1 MLELLHIE
9 NIAVIQE
16 ADIQFR
22 PGFNALTGETGAG
35 KSIVIDAMGAVL
47 GGRTSRDLIRTG
59 ADRAFVSAEFSQ
71 VPDGLPGLAET
82 GAIPDED
89 GHLLLQRELTGDGKN
104 LCRVNGRPVTVA
116 QLRRI
121 GEELLNIHGQ
131 HDGQQLLDEEQHLSY
146 LDRFGRTE
154 APLGR
159 YQAAYEAMADLQ
171 TKIRALQMDEAEKA
185 RRMDSLRFQ
194 IDELERA
201 QLVPG
206 EEESLTERRD
216 LLRNGEKYLSALS
229 GADYCLNGGEEGGGA
244 VSALRDA
251 EEAVSGIRTLSGDMG
266 ELYQR
271 LEQLR
276 CEAYDLAEI
285 IRDKREA
292 FDFSPAEL
300 DAVESR
306 SDLLYRLKKKYGA
319 TVEDMLAYL
328 DKCRRELDDM
338 ETADDTL
345 IRLEQQLEKVR
356 KAVLAAGAD
365 LTAARRAA
373 AAVLEQCIQSE
384 LRDLDMHKV
393 RFAIDFGEKEPGPD
407 GCDAVRFLMS
417 ANAGEDLKPIA
428 RIASGGELA
437 RIMLALKNVLA
448 EQESIGTLVFDE
460 VDTGVSGRGT
470 EEMKTNEVTGRF
482 KPGWVGM
489 ALEAGRPIAA
499 ATFRQVQEIAVALA
513 GTGLVEF
520 ETCNPITQMM
530 KDNRTGYFREDIL
543 DERVYSAILEF
554 SVPVERLAEVLALCK
569 EIAAKTSTV
578 FSLDVSS
585 VTLGGQDQAVREIM
599 EGAGFSV
606 RPNGKVNLGLGR
618 PLHQF

>member
-47 GGRTSRDLIRTG
+47 GGRTSRDLVRTG

-71 VPDGLPGLAET
+71 VPGDLAGLAET
-82 GAIPDED
+82 GAAPDED

-159 YQAAYEAMADLQ
+159 YQTAYEAMADLQ
-171 TKIRALQMDEAEKA
+171 AKIRALQMDEAEKA

-251 EEAVSGIRTLSGDMG
+251 EEALAGVRTLSGDMG

-319 TVEDMLAYL
+319 TVEEMLAYL

-345 IRLEQQLEKVR
+345 ARLEQQLEKAR
-356 KAVLAAGAD
+356 KAVLAAGAE
-365 LTAARRAA
+365 LTAARKEA
-373 AAVLEQCIQSE
+373 AAVLEQRIQSE

-437 RIMLALKNVLA
+437 RIMLEKRAGGA
-448 EQESIGTLVFDE
+448 
-460 VDTGVSGRGT
+460 GVHRHAGVRRGGHRRLRPCGP
-470 EEMKTNEVTGRF
+470 EG
-482 KPGWVGM
+482 GG
-489 ALEAGRPIAA
+489 EAGPG
-499 ATFRQVQEIAVALA
+499 QPPQA
-513 GTGLVEF
+513 G
-520 ETCNPITQMM
+520 
-530 KDNRTGYFREDIL
+530 
-543 DERVYSAILEF
+543 
-554 SVPVERLAEVLALCK
+554 
-569 EIAAKTSTV
+569 
-578 FSLDVSS
+578 
-585 VTLGGQDQAVREIM
+585 AVRDPPPAAGRHGGHPLLRG
-599 EGAGFSV
+599 EGGARRSHLYPCGAAGPGAAEGGASPDHRRQPRDRGPAGKRRRVAGPGGALSERIRNEESCGMSNFWV
-606 RPNGKVNLGLGR
+606 RQSRTHSNCSACSRTHEFRTPN
-618 PLHQF
+618 